1 MSEVNENHQ
10 NSQEEREQ
18 AAKAVYANKV
28 MFGRRMILTSADAI
42 TADNITGIVEQAYNT
57 HLLNRSEIEYLW
69 NYYKGKQPSL
79 YRTREVRNE
88 LTSHIVENRANE
100 IVTFKTGY
108 LTGKPIKYIAS
119 TSGDEVSATVAK
131 LNDAM
136 RVMADDL
143 RCRISVC

>member
-1 MSEVNENHQ
+1 MEVRTLSELHQ

-18 AAKAVYANKV
+18 AAKAVYATKT
-28 MFGRRMILTSADAI
+28 MFGRRVILTSADAI
-42 TADNITGIVEQAYNT
+42 TAENVVKVVEQAYNT
-57 HLLNRSEIEYLW
+57 HLLNRGEIEYLW

-79 YRTREVRNE
+79 YRVRELRDE

-108 LTGKPIKYIAS
+108 LVGKPIKYIAS
-119 TSGDEVSATVAK
+119 TQGDNVSASVAR

-136 RVMADDL
+136 RMIGKKTKDKED
-143 RCRISVC
+143 